1 MSSLD
6 MSVLDAFEAELT
18 RVAHLDP
25 VAIAAEDRACRTQDH
40 PRVLGGEPLTAPE
53 MARYSARA
61 FLMNEPKTGTEL
73 MSAALALQ
81 GEEAKC

>member
-6 MSVLDAFEAELT
+6 MSVLDAFEAELR

-25 VAIAAEDRACRTQDH
+25 GAIVAEDRACRTQDH
-40 PRVLGGEPLTAPE
+40 NRVLDGDLLTAPE

-61 FLMNEPKTGTEL
+61 FLMNEPKVGTEL

-81 GEEAKC
+81 SEETRC